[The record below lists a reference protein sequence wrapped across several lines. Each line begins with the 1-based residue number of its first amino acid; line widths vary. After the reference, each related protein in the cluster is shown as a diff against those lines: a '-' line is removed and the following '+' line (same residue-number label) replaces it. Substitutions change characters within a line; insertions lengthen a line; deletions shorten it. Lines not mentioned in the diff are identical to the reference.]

1 MCARITFTDPRNNTS
16 FSWSLKDLIKF
27 AFNPE
32 PSHEIMQ
39 FPEGPSAI
47 PAVNKRLV
55 SQFVRF
61 LQKLSV
67 NFNSAIT
74 SIYLLPAR
82 LKIKKARERNG
93 LTGDYLSKYEDPE
106 KLNEKIKNLERARQS
121 LIEELEAISWYEQR
135 IELTKDE
142 SLKKILKHNMDE
154 EKEHAA
160 MLIEWLRKNDPTQNK
175 MFEEHD

>member
-1 MCARITFTDPRNNTS
+1 M
-16 FSWSLKDLIKF
+16 
-27 AFNPE
+27 
-32 PSHEIMQ
+32 
-39 FPEGPSAI
+39 
-47 PAVNKRLV
+47 
-55 SQFVRF
+55 
-61 LQKLSV
+61 
-67 NFNSAIT
+67 
-74 SIYLLPAR
+74 
-82 LKIKKARERNG
+82 
-93 LTGDYLSKYEDPE
+93 TGDYLSKYEDPE
-106 KLNEKIKNLERARQS
+106 KLNEKTKNLERARQS

>member
-1 MCARITFTDPRNNTS
+1 M
-16 FSWSLKDLIKF
+16 
-27 AFNPE
+27 
-32 PSHEIMQ
+32 
-39 FPEGPSAI
+39 
-47 PAVNKRLV
+47 
-55 SQFVRF
+55 
-61 LQKLSV
+61 
-67 NFNSAIT
+67 
-74 SIYLLPAR
+74 
-82 LKIKKARERNG
+82 

-106 KLNEKIKNLERARQS
+106 KLNEKTKNLERARQS

>member
-1 MCARITFTDPRNNTS
+1 
-16 FSWSLKDLIKF
+16 
-27 AFNPE
+27 
-32 PSHEIMQ
+32 
-39 FPEGPSAI
+39 
-47 PAVNKRLV
+47 
-55 SQFVRF
+55 
-61 LQKLSV
+61 
-67 NFNSAIT
+67 
-74 SIYLLPAR
+74 
-82 LKIKKARERNG
+82 
-93 LTGDYLSKYEDPE
+93 LSKYEDPE
-106 KLNEKIKNLERARQS
+106 KLNEKTKNLERARQS

>member
-1 MCARITFTDPRNNTS
+1 
-16 FSWSLKDLIKF
+16 
-27 AFNPE
+27 
-32 PSHEIMQ
+32 
-39 FPEGPSAI
+39 
-47 PAVNKRLV
+47 
-55 SQFVRF
+55 
-61 LQKLSV
+61 
-67 NFNSAIT
+67 
-74 SIYLLPAR
+74 
-82 LKIKKARERNG
+82 

-106 KLNEKIKNLERARQS
+106 KLNEKTKNLERARQS

-160 MLIEWLRKNDPTQNK
+160 VLIEWLRKNDPTQNK

>member
-1 MCARITFTDPRNNTS
+1 M
-16 FSWSLKDLIKF
+16 
-27 AFNPE
+27 
-32 PSHEIMQ
+32 
-39 FPEGPSAI
+39 
-47 PAVNKRLV
+47 
-55 SQFVRF
+55 
-61 LQKLSV
+61 
-67 NFNSAIT
+67 
-74 SIYLLPAR
+74 
-82 LKIKKARERNG
+82 
-93 LTGDYLSKYEDPE
+93 SKYEDPE
-106 KLNEKIKNLERARQS
+106 KLNEKTKNLERARQS